1 MPHRKLP
8 GRLSKIRRKVYM
20 WIPEWIRQRDFELFT
35 AFLCLLGG
43 LTLLFAGIKAGS
55 MEEALPAWVVM
66 VWASVLVATPFA
78 IVIGVGMAHKY
89 DYPEVIKWMRVEA
102 SGLRI
107 TAYAAYLYTIVML
120 LIIGGDAG
128 FAPFV
133 TTIFA
138 LTCHSRAT
146 DLTIDVEN
154 YFALLRSI
162 GQGPR
167 HDVD

>member
-1 MPHRKLP
+1 MQRYKLP
-8 GRLSKIRRKVYM
+8 GRVSKIRRKVYL
-20 WIPEWIRQRDFELFT
+20 WIPEWIRKRDFELFT

-43 LTLLFAGIKAGS
+43 LTLLFAGIEAGS
-55 MEEALPAWVVM
+55 MEAALPAWVVV

-78 IVIGVGMAHKY
+78 IVIGVGMAHKH
-89 DYPEVIKWMRVEA
+89 DYPEVIKWMRTEA

-107 TAYAAYLYTIVML
+107 TAYAAYLYAVV
-120 LIIGGDAG
+120 LIIVVGSESG

-133 TTIFA
+133 TIIFA

-154 YFALLRSI
+154 YWELMRQVGGLND
-162 GQGPR
+162 GLG
-167 HDVD
+167 